1 MSNSRKPIQA
11 IKLPD
16 LSTATDE
23 EIDAVAERIWEQ
35 FVSVNGK

>member
-11 IKLPD
+11 VKLPD

-23 EIDAVAERIWEQ
+23 EIDALAERLWEQ
-35 FVSVNGK
+35 FMAANGK